1 MPQTVRLAPPLL
13 LAAAVCLAFVLVGC
27 EGDYRPRAI
36 GKEGEVTVVMDS
48 SHWTG
53 PVGDTFRESVTP
65 WINTLPQP
73 ERYFEIRHLEFSS
86 ERVYETIQDLK
97 NVVVVAPLSDS
108 TNEANFLRRRL
119 STEARQAVMD
129 GQIAVVSKP
138 DLWRRSQRV
147 YFVTAATSEALVTA
161 LEQQGGEIQNT
172 FKEATLQRMEREMY
186 DDARQFAL
194 EDTLMSQHGFAVNV
208 QHDFQLAVDTTTAST
223 GFVWL
228 RRLLAK
234 TRREFFVYYEDDM
247 SPSDITPEW
256 IYETRDSLTRKYLR
270 GSVAGFVRID
280 DRRALTAEQTEFKGR
295 YGYEARG
302 LWHMVAAT
310 DNPNEFQSV
319 GGGGP
324 FVTYAFY
331 DQSTDRVYLM
341 DGSVFAPDFDKLEFL
356 RQMEVM
362 AHTFRTQEQSAEED
376 AAVAAS
382 Q

>member
-1 MPQTVRLAPPLL
+1 MPRLLRLAPTLL
-13 LAAAVCLAFVLVGC
+13 LAAAVSLSFVLVGC
-27 EGDYRPRAI
+27 DGDYRPRAI
-36 GKEGEVTVVMDS
+36 GKEGEVTVVVDS
-48 SHWTG
+48 THWTG
-53 PVGDTFRESVTP
+53 PVGDTFRETVTP

-86 ERVYETIQDLK
+86 ERVYESIQDLK
-97 NVVVVAPLSDS
+97 NVVVIAPLSDS

-119 STEARQAVMD
+119 SAEAREAVMD
-129 GQIAVVSKP
+129 GQVAVVSKP
-138 DLWRRSQRV
+138 NLWRRSQRV
-147 YFVTAATSEALVTA
+147 YFVTAATPEALVTA
-161 LEQQGGEIQNT
+161 LEQRGTDIRNT
-172 FKEATLQRMEREMY
+172 FKEVTLERMEREMY

-208 QHDFQLAVDTTTAST
+208 QHDFQLAVDTTSASS

-228 RRLLAK
+228 RRRLAK
-234 TRREFFVYYEDDM
+234 TRREFFVYYEEDM

-280 DRRALTAEQTEFKGR
+280 DRRTLTTEQTEFKDR
-295 YGYEARG
+295 FGYEVRG
-302 LWHMVAAT
+302 LWHMVAPT
-310 DNPNEFQSV
+310 DDPNDFQSV

-362 AHTFRTQEQSAEED
+362 AHTFRTQEPPVED
-376 AAVAAS
+376 DSAVAAS